1 MPQNYKNQITITHT
15 TYEKRIAFSMHP
27 APLRSATGNRLSIPD
42 RNWCAIAKNDPTMTW
57 VNGRIAA
64 SVGTADSYVSFP
76 ILYLFIFRK
85 TLVAKI
91 RIIFS
96 DQAHSSLKKRG
107 FAKIQNN
114 DEPSTPTGVE
124 LQVTAHDTMC
134 GSKCLPNPR
143 PQRRSNLSTDYMV
156 RPRWGRMYR
165 SHLAIRKSLTL
176 RLTGVRPFSGSVCL
190 HTFILHKRLNSNIKS
205 VYILQ
210 RIYLLCSY

>member
-1 MPQNYKNQITITHT
+1 M
-15 TYEKRIAFSMHP
+15 
-27 APLRSATGNRLSIPD
+27 TG
-42 RNWCAIAKNDPTMTW
+42 

-176 RLTGVRPFSGSVCL
+176 RLTEVRPFSRSVCTPL
-190 HTFILHKRLNSNIKS
+190 FYVKCRCNITS
-205 VYILQ
+205 QVIEQFYQDL
-210 RIYLLCSY
+210 RDTELIYLLHSPNCSMAGRPTSCRHWFTRDASKSGARFPLPSI

>member
-1 MPQNYKNQITITHT
+1 
-15 TYEKRIAFSMHP
+15 
-27 APLRSATGNRLSIPD
+27 
-42 RNWCAIAKNDPTMTW
+42 MTW

-124 LQVTAHDTMC
+124 LQVTAD
-134 GSKCLPNPR
+134 
-143 PQRRSNLSTDYMV
+143 
-156 RPRWGRMYR
+156 
-165 SHLAIRKSLTL
+165 RKST
-176 RLTGVRPFSGSVCL
+176 
-190 HTFILHKRLNSNIKS
+190 RLNSSHTDIS
-205 VYILQ
+205 
-210 RIYLLCSY
+210 RMPSSA

>member
-1 MPQNYKNQITITHT
+1 
-15 TYEKRIAFSMHP
+15 
-27 APLRSATGNRLSIPD
+27 
-42 RNWCAIAKNDPTMTW
+42 MTW

-165 SHLAIRKSLTL
+165 SCNRKSGIHQNRQRGYIKNCNNRTSE
-176 RLTGVRPFSGSVCL
+176 TVTTV
-190 HTFILHKRLNSNIKS
+190 HQKR
-205 VYILQ
+205 
-210 RIYLLCSY
+210 